1 MPVARCNGARGG
13 GGLSPLR
20 EQRAG
25 AAWSGAWCR
34 AEKSCKGG
42 PRARAGP
49 RSVCVCVCVWCVCA
63 RACAWQRLGYG
74 NSRGSSCRPRDS
86 AAPEADGRG
95 LLSAPRPLAP
105 VDARAPA
112 HKRREREK
120 GEREKGEEGG
130 QKGGEVGAA
139 LPPSR
144 RRSLC
149 PPGNGLLHTPPS
161 AYAAL
166 RTGVLPGSPPC
177 SAPPGW
183 EPPARAGLSSAG
195 RPV

>member
-49 RSVCVCVCVWCVCA
+49 RSVCVCVWCVCA

-120 GEREKGEEGG
+120 GEEGG
-130 QKGGEVGAA
+130 RKGGRWGLLCLLPAAAPSA
-139 LPPSR
+139 LPGTGFSTHPPPRTLLCAPAFYQGPHPALRPQAGSR
-144 RRSLC
+144 
-149 PPGNGLLHTPPS
+149 PPG
-161 AYAAL
+161 
-166 RTGVLPGSPPC
+166 
-177 SAPPGW
+177 
-183 EPPARAGLSSAG
+183 RA
-195 RPV
+195 